1 MVHTKLW
8 DHKVGYHCKEREVS
22 GRSKTYKLD
31 NQKIKLNITNY
42 QLHHHL
48 GKILGKALYSNIK
61 GLCPLA
67 TPTPM
72 CTYKQTNR
80 TTSPVRASP
89 IRNIN
94 ILHKR

>member
-1 MVHTKLW
+1 MVYTPNFGTIKWVTIANKGMCQAGAKLTL
-8 DHKVGYHCKEREVS
+8 KNF
-22 GRSKTYKLD
+22 L
-31 NQKIKLNITNY
+31 KLNITNY

-94 ILHKR
+94 SLHKR